1 MVLVKVLKRKDASSV
16 FVAVLV
22 AWLIV
27 QPLMQVTARP
37 AGKLLSLKDGQY
49 LSYNYPGAGWKAQY
63 LYPVV
68 QLVLELIV
76 LEVLAW
82 IYILTAASMKK
93 K

>member
-16 FVAVLV
+16 FVAVLL
-22 AWLIV
+22 AWLIW

-37 AGKLLSLKDGQY
+37 AGKLLSLKDNQY
-49 LSYNYPGAGWKAQY
+49 VSYSYPGTGWKVQY

-68 QLVLELIV
+68 QLVMELIV

-82 IYILTAASMKK
+82 IYIWTAGSMKK